1 MGQTIDLLVELND
14 LKFNSSFVPEY
25 ITGSLAIA
33 QDVKHMIIESGLLV
47 PLIGQRNKWQVEK
60 VLIEVELLIE
70 TDDRLLPG
78 TINVS
83 MSENDVISVSAKVRE
98 LSE

>member
-1 MGQTIDLLVELND
+1 MAQTIDLLIELSD
-14 LKFNSSFVPEY
+14 LKFESTFVPEY

-33 QDVKHMIIESGLLV
+33 QDIKHMVIESGLLI
-47 PLIGQRNKWQVEK
+47 PLIGQRDKWQVEK

-70 TDDRLLPG
+70 TDGRLLPG

-83 MSENDVISVSAKVRE
+83 MSESGFISVSAKVRE